1 MKYVVLALA
10 VAVIGAGIGLVPVGT
25 AQAHGGLGYG
35 DETQTTLICVPS
47 LAGNAGVLPCETV
60 RDGGYKF

>member
-1 MKYVVLALA
+1 MKYVALVLAA
-10 VAVIGAGIGLVPVGT
+10 AVIGFGLGIVGS

-47 LAGNAGVLPCETV
+47 LSGNAGALPCETV
-60 RDGGYKF
+60 RDGGYRF